1 MSIALSRSPPDST
14 SAFLQSIMP
23 APVRSRSAF
32 TSPAEICAASISAH
46 LLIGSRGCLALL
58 GRLHVGPLLAA
69 RPVQVLGVGLLLA
82 LDVLDNVARWR
93 RLAGEGLGLLA
104 RGLGLHVVL
113 RAAGLGGRVGVAG
126 ECGAGRLPGADRGG
140 LLRAPGL
147 LRGGACLGLL
157 LLTLDGLARQ
167 ALLLLAAGAL
177 LGLAALLLLAL
188 APRPRLLGP
197 ELGVALADHVGDRVH
212 QQLARADRVVVA
224 GDRVGRRLRVDVRVH
239 HADDRDPEPLGLA
252 H

>member
-1 MSIALSRSPPDST
+1 
-14 SAFLQSIMP
+14 MP

-93 RLAGEGLGLLA
+93 RLARLGLGLLA

-157 LLTLDGLARQ
+157 LLTLGGLARQ

-177 LGLAALLLLAL
+177 PRPPALPPLPP
-188 APRPRLLGP
+188 APRPPPPPPRP
-197 ELGVALADHVGDRVH
+197 RAALPHPPRGRAPSSS
-212 QQLARADRVVVA
+212 ARNC
-224 GDRVGRRLRVDVRVH
+224 GGRPPTPSAAESPSSLHERIASAL
-239 HADDRDPEPLGLA
+239 PGIG
-252 H
+252 